1 MTEILDLLGMYFDA
15 AVVEVKK
22 NILLFTQP
30 YSEINWPLV
39 QKGIFIYLVGADGPS
54 PGVLLALAGS
64 SLLDSDLVDLLRS
77 FALQKKDK
85 NFLPKTIRTT
95 MKAVAI
101 TIITMTKGIL
111 AAPSVLNGYRTALSG
126 KEDFKRNI
134 RICYHA
140 TFCILQN

>member
-1 MTEILDLLGMYFDA
+1 M
-15 AVVEVKK
+15 
-22 NILLFTQP
+22 
-30 YSEINWPLV
+30 
-39 QKGIFIYLVGADGPS
+39 GIFIYLVGADGPS

-64 SLLDSDLVDLLRS
+64 SLFESDLVDLLRS

-111 AAPSVLNGYRTALSG
+111 AAPSVLNG
-126 KEDFKRNI
+126 
-134 RICYHA
+134 
-140 TFCILQN
+140 

>member
-1 MTEILDLLGMYFDA
+1 MLLQLYSDLLWPYCEPAIELMRFGLGRLSGAVSPTLRLIDLYFKRA
-15 AVVEVKK
+15 F
-22 NILLFTQP
+22 LFT
-30 YSEINWPLV
+30 
-39 QKGIFIYLVGADGPS
+39 YLVGADGPS

-64 SLLDSDLVDLLRS
+64 SLFESDLVDLLRS

-111 AAPSVLNGYRTALSG
+111 AAPSVLNG
-126 KEDFKRNI
+126 
-134 RICYHA
+134 
-140 TFCILQN
+140 